1 MNKQKLV
8 NRLKNYDDF
17 VLCNFIVFSYDFVK
31 IYIGVVS
38 DANLNHSLTG
48 NAYAKDFTITIVG
61 TTVTIH
67 LVSDDSE
74 RKAGFQMEY
83 KAGKCVVHIC

>member
-1 MNKQKLV
+1 MCEIIYEIRMTLYYANP
-8 NRLKNYDDF
+8 
-17 VLCNFIVFSYDFVK
+17 IVFSYDFVK

-38 DANLNHSLTG
+38 DANLRHSLTG

-74 RKAGFQMEY
+74 SKAGFQMEY

>member
-1 MNKQKLV
+1 MTLQYANP
-8 NRLKNYDDF
+8 N
-17 VLCNFIVFSYDFVK
+17 VFSYDFVK

-48 NAYAKDFTITIVG
+48 NAYAKDFTITIFG
-61 TTVTIH
+61 TAVTIH
-67 LVSDDSE
+67 LVSDDSQ

-83 KAGKCVVHIC
+83 KAGKCVVHI